1 LPIRGVTERLRGL
14 SPPLKYSAYVVGAF
28 LMLFAAVAMGAAAA
42 FVVGVGGAERVA
54 RNSGGPA
61 ESGTLE
67 GTSVEKTA
75 NDADETNSDN
85 ANSDNANSD
94 NTAFVHR
101 ATDGNSRGDY
111 TYLSDPRINGDPNAV
126 VLVTLTPDQGSAS
139 AAAYAHNIGVWYEG
153 AEKKKW
159 AIFNQDRA
167 AVPAGA
173 TFEVEIPPA
182 SERFVHSAE
191 PDNTVGNT
199 TYLDDPLTN
208 GHPGAVLSVT
218 QNWNP
223 GGGGRGVYNDHPVG
237 VLYDE
242 DVQKWALYNLDGAPI
257 PVGAAF
263 GAAFNVAVSEG
274 DESAR

>member
-1 LPIRGVTERLRGL
+1 
-14 SPPLKYSAYVVGAF
+14 
-28 LMLFAAVAMGAAAA
+28 MLFAAVAMGAAAA
-42 FVVGVGGAERVA
+42 FVVGVGEAERVA

-85 ANSDNANSD
+85 ANSDN
-94 NTAFVHR
+94 TAFVHR

-111 TYLSDPRINGDPNAV
+111 TYLSDPSINGDPNAI

-153 AEKKKW
+153 VEKKKW

-182 SERFVHSAE
+182 SERFVHRAE

-208 GHPGAVLSVT
+208 GHPGVVLSVT

-263 GAAFNVAVSEG
+263 NVAVSEG
-274 DESAR
+274 DEGAR